1 MTTPWPTTTIGELF
15 DIGAGKS
22 VTPAARHGEPKSP
35 FLRTANVLWGR
46 IDLTEVDA
54 MHFSQ
59 EELKSKSL
67 TKGDLL
73 VCEGGDIGR
82 SAIWKG
88 GIENCSF
95 QNHLHRL
102 RPKSPDVVPN
112 FYLYSLQ
119 AGFTQLGIYEGAG
132 NKTTIPNL
140 SRNRLAAL
148 EVPKPE
154 RDEQEKIAA
163 VLWKV
168 QRAIE
173 VEEKLVATTREL
185 KQSAMLQL
193 FTHGLRGE
201 PQKETKLGPVPESW
215 DLVPADQIFK
225 LTSGSKRPADL
236 APAPTAERPFP
247 VFGGNGIMGYSSAW
261 FLDTDKCLVIGRVGE
276 YCGVVHTAHGKVWI
290 TDNALYAK
298 EWLLESVRV
307 DYLTAFLDYYDLNR
321 FKRTAGQPLVTQ
333 SVINEHHFPVPSPT
347 EQKEIAQVLQAVDCK
362 IVIHERKRATLKEV
376 FKTLLHKLITG
387 EISVVE
393 LDIDTS
399 DVVIQ

>member
-1 MTTPWPTTTIGELF
+1 MTTPWSTTTIGELF

-35 FLRTANVLWGR
+35 FLRTANVFWGR

-59 EELKSKSL
+59 EELKSKTL

-88 GIENCSF
+88 GVETCSF

-102 RPKSPDVVPN
+102 RPKSPDVVPY
-112 FYLYSLQ
+112 FYMYALQ

-154 RDEQEKIAA
+154 RDEQKKVAA
-163 VLWKV
+163 VLQKV
-168 QRAIE
+168 QGAIE
-173 VEEKLVATTREL
+173 IEEKLVAAISEL
-185 KQSAMLQL
+185 KQSTMRQIFAR
-193 FTHGLRGE
+193 GLRGA
-201 PQKETKLGPVPESW
+201 QQSETDIG
-215 DLVPADQIFK
+215 LVPAGWRVD
-225 LTSGSKRPADL
+225 R
-236 APAPTAERPFP
+236 
-247 VFGGNGIMGYSSAW
+247 
-261 FLDTDKCLVIGRVGE
+261 LVELVYFQRGFDITKKEQRVGVVPVISSGGTKSWHDTPAAKGP
-276 YCGVVHTAHGKVWI
+276 GVLLGRKGTIGSVHYVS
-290 TDNALYAK
+290 TDYWPHDTTLWATDFKGNDPLFVYYRLQ
-298 EWLLESVRV
+298 LLDFER
-307 DYLTAFLDYYDLNR
+307 LDSGAANPALNR
-321 FKRTAGQPLVTQ
+321 NYVHDELISWPEDVGEQ
-333 SVINEHHFPVPSPT
+333 S
-347 EQKEIAQVLQAVDCK
+347 EIAQVLAAIARK
-362 IVIHERKRATLKEV
+362 IDIHERKRTTLQEL
-376 FKTLLHKLITG
+376 FRTLLNNLMTE
-387 EISVVE
+387 EISVVD

-399 DVVIQ
+399 DVAIQ